1 MHLLA
6 SAVYLLCL
14 LTSLICALLLVRSYS
29 RHRSS
34 MLLWSAVCFGFLA
47 LNNLLM
53 VLDIVV
59 FPTSIDL
66 SLARTCCSLIAVGT
80 LLYGFIWEID

>member
-1 MHLLA
+1 
-6 SAVYLLCL
+6 
-14 LTSLICALLLVRSYS
+14 
-29 RHRSS
+29 

>member
-1 MHLLA
+1 MHFWA

-14 LTSLICALLLVRSYS
+14 LASLTCAALLARSYA
-29 RHRSS
+29 RHRTRI
-34 MLLWSAVCFGFLA
+34 LLWSATCFALLA

-53 VLDIVV
+53 VLDIIVL
-59 FPTSIDL
+59 PQTDL
-66 SLARTCCSLIAVGT
+66 SLARTCCSLFAVGT

>member
-1 MHLLA
+1 MHVWA

-14 LTSLICALLLVRSYS
+14 AASLICAWLLARGYVRHHT
-29 RHRSS
+29 RI
-34 MLLWSAVCFGFLA
+34 LLWSATCFALLA
-47 LNNLLM
+47 VNNLLM

-59 FPTSIDL
+59 LPQTDL
-66 SLARTCCSLIAVGT
+66 GLARTCCSLLAVGT

>member
-1 MHLLA
+1 MHFWA

-14 LTSLICALLLVRSYS
+14 LASLACAALLARSYF
-29 RHRSS
+29 RHRTRI
-34 MLLWSAVCFGFLA
+34 LLWSAACFALLA

-59 FPTSIDL
+59 FPQTDL
-66 SLARTCCSLIAVGT
+66 SLARTCCSLLAVGT
-80 LLYGFIWEID
+80 LLYGFIWEVD